1 MRESR
6 VERRCYSIRG
16 AGQRWLAT
24 AADIGSSHLG
34 SLSCLGHSSIC
45 RGHWLGSFNDAQH
58 PDRDRRNHFMWSD
71 SRHFVAG
78 VQNVANKVR
87 SRVRPRWSVERKVSA
102 VHDPK
107 RLCNLSVFL
116 SAIALVRARIGR
128 GNSRSANR
136 GITMLQMEF
145 VWS

>member
-1 MRESR
+1 
-6 VERRCYSIRG
+6 
-16 AGQRWLAT
+16 
-24 AADIGSSHLG
+24 
-34 SLSCLGHSSIC
+34 
-45 RGHWLGSFNDAQH
+45 
-58 PDRDRRNHFMWSD
+58 MWSD

-78 VQNVANKVR
+78 VQNVANKIR
-87 SRVRPRWSVERKVSA
+87 SRVRPKWSVERKVSA
-102 VHDPK
+102 VHDLK

-145 VWS
+145 V